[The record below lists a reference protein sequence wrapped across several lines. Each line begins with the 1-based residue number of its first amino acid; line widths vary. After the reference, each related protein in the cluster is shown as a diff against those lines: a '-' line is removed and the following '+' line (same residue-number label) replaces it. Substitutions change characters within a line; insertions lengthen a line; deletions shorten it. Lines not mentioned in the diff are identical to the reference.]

1 MYPEAGGCLNGT
13 AIAKRRIMILSLSA
27 SPSFL
32 SLASIK
38 YQVSQPMTKHKKNI
52 ENPQPTP
59 MMMMMQPNPPYHKVQ
74 SKKKANK

>member
-38 YQVSQPMTKHKKNI
+38 YQASQPMTKHKKKHRKPTT
-52 ENPQPTP
+52 NPNDDDDDATQPA
-59 MMMMMQPNPPYHKVQ
+59 VSQ
-74 SKKKANK
+74 STE